1 MNDFIILIKTKI
13 KKCHKK
19 TRKNKNKNRKLV
31 NQENLPH
38 CFVKYKMKAWFRK
51 YSTWALF
58 FTEVFTL
65 IIVHLLLVSDWVLD
79 QQETF
84 MWFFLTIP
92 RIELWNSSSRTYVR
106 AHQHTYLQMSEQNN
120 TKELMRNPAQ
130 SSPKNSWSAA

>member
-13 KKCHKK
+13 NINVMK
-19 TRKNKNKNRKLV
+19 TRKNKNRKLV

-84 MWFFLTIP
+84 MWFFFDDSKNWTMEFVKQNI
-92 RIELWNSSSRTYVR
+92 R
-106 AHQHTYLQMSEQNN
+106 ASAPAYLPTNVWTEQHQ
-120 TKELMRNPAQ
+120 RADAQ
-130 SSPKNSWSAA
+130 SSAIFT